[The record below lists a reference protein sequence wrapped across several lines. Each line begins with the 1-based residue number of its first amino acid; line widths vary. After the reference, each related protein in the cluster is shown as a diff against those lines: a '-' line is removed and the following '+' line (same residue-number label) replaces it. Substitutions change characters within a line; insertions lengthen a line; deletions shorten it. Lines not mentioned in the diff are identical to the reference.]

1 MGQDGV
7 RKILIKGKRKMANIR
22 QNTLISLAILK
33 EQINNNEDYLS
44 YFNPFIIGIL
54 KTLDLST
61 KINDELIRD
70 KLHSVCGLKLPK
82 RIVQLMLKKVAKK
95 GILTKKNGI
104 YTIVQEKL
112 EKQENVLAKTGTI
125 KSNLSDLINDF
136 SRFCKEKYQ
145 QILNEEDALDAFI
158 QFLSKFSV
166 SAIRLS
172 ISGTAFEVPEKN
184 KDVNLIYVSQYVL
197 TIFKTDRKRFEEF
210 EVLLKGNMI
219 ANSIVSETLIDI
231 PQTFKDVVFYL
242 DTPIIVELYGL
253 DGAILEEAADELLEL
268 VKKIGGKFAVFKHTK
283 DETSSLIRRAAEQ
296 YDVPKSRLNN
306 KILENLMETKLSK
319 ADLQLKSEKLSDF
332 LKSKDIKTVEDPDIK
347 KEYCINENLLSKLMD
362 EYVGQYNDRAKK
374 QDIRS
379 VNNIYQLR
387 ENKSVNRLE
396 EGRAV
401 FVTNNSKLASAIH
414 EYGRTMSD
422 ENNVSAVITDF
433 SLANMAWLKAPFGAC
448 NLQRIEL
455 LSMAYLSLQPSNELL
470 QKYLTEIEKMQKD
483 ESLSDSDY
491 FLLTCQINNSELVT
505 YTLGNDDALTKENIM
520 SLLERIKTEIKGE
533 ESAKHEKT
541 KNELTITKKELDD
554 SKSELSKITQRVIWN
569 SKEYANKTL
578 GFIKVLM
585 IFIIIVGLIPQI
597 PIISFIPSKY
607 DWIRWISLF
616 GTILSGISLLTGFC
630 IFNWLEKYEKHLETK
645 YIRKQEKKFDIKILK

>member
-1 MGQDGV
+1 
-7 RKILIKGKRKMANIR
+7 MANIS

-44 YFNPFIIGIL
+44 YFTPFVIAIL
-54 KTLDLST
+54 KKLNLST
-61 KINDELIRD
+61 QINDELIGNE
-70 KLHSVCGLKLPK
+70 LHSVCGLKLPK
-82 RIVQLMLKKVAKK
+82 RIVQLMLKKVSKK
-95 GILTKKNGI
+95 GILTKNNGI

-125 KSNLSDLINDF
+125 KSQLSDLINDF

-145 QILNEEDALDAFI
+145 VILNEEDSLDAFI

-172 ISGTAFEVPEKN
+172 ISGTAFEVPKKN

-197 TIFKTDRKRFEEF
+197 TIFKTDSKRFEEF

-219 ANSIVSETLIDI
+219 ANSIVSETLMDI

-253 DGAILEEAADELLEL
+253 DGAILEEAAKELLEL
-268 VKKIGGKFAVFKHTK
+268 VTKIGGKFAVFEHTK
-283 DETSSLIRRAAEQ
+283 NETASLIRRAAEQ
-296 YDVPKSRLNN
+296 YDVPKSRLSN
-306 KILENLMETKLSK
+306 KILENLMETRLTK

-332 LKSKDIKTVEDPDIK
+332 LKAKDIETVDDPDIQK
-347 KEYCINENLLSKLMD
+347 DYCIDENLLSKLMD
-362 EYVGQYNDRAKK
+362 EYVGSYKEKSKQ

-387 ENKSVNRLE
+387 ENKPANRLE
-396 EGRAV
+396 ECRAV

-433 SLANMAWLKAPFGAC
+433 SLANMAWLKAPLGAC
-448 NLQRIEL
+448 DLQRIEL

-470 QKYLTEIEKMQKD
+470 QKYLTEIEKMQQD
-483 ESLSDSDY
+483 ESLTDSDY

-505 YTLGNDDALTKENIM
+505 YTLGNEEALTKETVMNM
-520 SLLERIKTEIKGE
+520 LERIKSEIKGE
-533 ESAKHEKT
+533 ESIKHEKT
-541 KNELTITKKELDD
+541 KNELTVTKRELDE
-554 SKSELSKITQRVIWN
+554 SKSEFSKVTQKIIWD
-569 SKEYANKTL
+569 SKDYANRILK
-578 GFIKVLM
+578 FIKCVM
-585 IFIIIVGLIPQI
+585 ICLIIIGLLPQV
-597 PIISFIPSKY
+597 PCISSFLTKY
-607 DWIRWISLF
+607 EWIKWISLVV
-616 GTILSGISLLTGFC
+616 TILSGISLLTGFC
-630 IFNWLEKYEKHLETK
+630 IFKWLEKYRKHLETK
-645 YIRKQEKKFDIKILK
+645 YIRNQEKKFDIKILK